1 MPREQEFV
9 TRAEAQAMIDEALLR
24 QQLIFDVQMKES
36 KQMIRKHKQELELS
50 RFDRESDKR
59 AMKFLLDSKADLQD
73 ILAQASKLKQEDG
86 VTLKEVEGNEAIYRS
101 FFQSLLKWYQMRQ
114 KKLQKEEESYY
125 VANTALGGWNT
136 ERIFNEAKHSI
147 FRSEEERA
155 EWYEQPELSVDER
168 EKKIRAADRE
178 FVYSLKRKHG
188 DDDDDDDLDEL
199 SYDQD
204 EAWGHEG

>member
-1 MPREQEFV
+1 MPREEDFV

-204 EAWGHEG
+204 EA

>member
-1 MPREQEFV
+1 MPREEEFV

-168 EKKIRAADRE
+168 EKKIRAADRD

-204 EAWGHEG
+204 EA

>member
-1 MPREQEFV
+1 MPREEEFV

-204 EAWGHEG
+204 EA

>member
-1 MPREQEFV
+1 MPREEDFV
-9 TRAEAQAMIDEALLR
+9 TTAEAQAMIDEALLR

-59 AMKFLLDSKADLQD
+59 AMKFLLDSKSDLQD
-73 ILAQASKLKQEDG
+73 ILAQASKLKLEDG

-101 FFQSLLKWYQMRQ
+101 FFQYFLKWYQMRQ

-155 EWYEQPELSVDER
+155 EQPELSVDER
-168 EKKIRAADRE
+168 EKKIRAADRD

-204 EAWGHEG
+204 EA

>member
-1 MPREQEFV
+1 MPREEEFV

-147 FRSEEERA
+147 FRSE
-155 EWYEQPELSVDER
+155 
-168 EKKIRAADRE
+168 
-178 FVYSLKRKHG
+178 
-188 DDDDDDDLDEL
+188 
-199 SYDQD
+199 
-204 EAWGHEG
+204 

>member
-1 MPREQEFV
+1 MPREEEFV

-168 EKKIRAADRE
+168 EKKIRAADRD

-188 DDDDDDDLDEL
+188 DDDDDDFDEL

-204 EAWGHEG
+204 EA

>member
-1 MPREQEFV
+1 MPREEDFV

-168 EKKIRAADRE
+168 EKKIRAADRD

-204 EAWGHEG
+204 EA